1 MVEIQKVCVCFKK
14 QVLLIKN
21 VTNLR
26 ICFQN
31 SEYLMRK
38 LWEFA
43 FRGGWND
50 ADGKSKHLCFW
61 KFSKMSKNGVDGK
74 CDKMWIFVLKKWVLL
89 TKNLSICVS
98 IWYLR
103 WQFPYPLSYPL
114 LMVFYG
120 IKWEINPKLVK
131 INLNEWNLMVFF
143 WNLNGVYEIRGIDV
157 VWILDLQFEWNVCW
171 FSGIDRSK
179 YCWWNL
185 WDFVMGCFV

>member
-50 ADGKSKHLCFW
+50 ADGKSKHLCFS

-74 CDKMWIFVLKKWVLL
+74 CDKIWIFVLK
-89 TKNLSICVS
+89 
-98 IWYLR
+98 
-103 WQFPYPLSYPL
+103 
-114 LMVFYG
+114 
-120 IKWEINPKLVK
+120 
-131 INLNEWNLMVFF
+131 NE
-143 WNLNGVYEIRGIDV
+143 
-157 VWILDLQFEWNVCW
+157 
-171 FSGIDRSK
+171 
-179 YCWWNL
+179 YCWWKMWQNVESRYVNYVRWAVHYGIL
-185 WDFVMGCFV
+185 GILGISRNWREILEICWSKYILIRYLDRA

>member
-1 MVEIQKVCVCFKK
+1 MKK
-14 QVLLIKN
+14 WVVLMKN
-21 VTNLR
+21 VTKSEHLSLKMSILLMKNPNICCSRWAGIVLMKNLR
-26 ICFQN
+26 ICC
-31 SEYLMRK
+31 
-38 LWEFA
+38 
-43 FRGGWND
+43 WNR
-50 ADGKSKHLCFW
+50 W
-61 KFSKMSKNGVDGK
+61 YWW
-74 CDKMWIFVLKKWVLL
+74 KMWIFVLKKWVLL